1 MIIESTEAQINNGSP
16 NIANAVLGAGFR
28 VLVGCEESQEVTKA
42 FRNLGFEAYSCDL
55 QECSGGHPECHLKM
69 SVFDAIELIK
79 PQLGI
84 FHPPC
89 TFMSRAGARWM
100 FPKAGEICPNRLKL
114 AMEAKD
120 FFMKCINSDIPFIA
134 VENPL
139 PLKVVGL
146 PKETQVIQPY
156 EYGHEYSKRTHLWLK
171 GLPKLKPT
179 DINLTY
185 LQILAVQ
192 NEGKK
197 QLQKTSL
204 KKKVVRHLQVSQ
216 RQWLNNGLS
225 FSQLA
230 PNDAPF
236 CSGGIK
242 AQKFKFITYVK
253 YIFNAQLHSYATI
266 TKRWCCMIVFFSVKI
281 LNLKKWKYQK

>member
-1 MIIESTEAQINNGSP
+1 MILESTKAQIKHGSP

-42 FRNLGFEAYSCDL
+42 FRELGYEAYSCDL
-55 QECSGGHPECHLKM
+55 QECSGGHPEWHLQM

-89 TFMSRAGARWM
+89 TFISRAGARWM
-100 FPKAGEICPNRLKL
+100 YPKAGEICSKRLKL
-114 AMEAKD
+114 AMEAKE
-120 FFMKCINSDIPFIA
+120 FFMKCLNADIPFIA

-171 GLPKLKPT
+171 GLPTLKPT
-179 DINLTY
+179 DIKESFVPY
-185 LQILAVQ
+185 LPS
-192 NEGKK
+192 NTGGKK
-197 QLQKTSL
+197 RGQKATFKNITQKESS
-204 KKKVVRHLQVSQ
+204 KTFEGIAKAMAE
-216 RQWLNNGLS
+216 QWGGFLHTVYTQERGL
-225 FSQLA
+225 L
-230 PNDAPF
+230 
-236 CSGGIK
+236 
-242 AQKFKFITYVK
+242 T
-253 YIFNAQLHSYATI
+253 
-266 TKRWCCMIVFFSVKI
+266 
-281 LNLKKWKYQK
+281 